1 MVNYRKM
8 YIWIEYKIMTTDVRK
23 IRQSL
28 NLTQIQFAE
37 RFGFNLSTLRCWEQ
51 NNRIPSKATRVLLRI
66 IERAP
71 KIVEE
76 IMRSE

>member
-1 MVNYRKM
+1 M

-37 RFGFNLSTLRCWEQ
+37 RFGFNIYTLRHWEQ
-51 NNRIPSKATRVLLRI
+51 KKGVPPQATCILLRVI
-66 IERAP
+66 ARVP

-76 IMRSE
+76 TVHSDS